1 MIDWDA
7 EFEAQAKE
15 SAKRADAIDPA
26 KVRAKSEAE
35 FQRGVALGWRDADG
49 NSLLPA
55 DSDDEN
61 DE

>member
-7 EFEAQAKE
+7 EFEAQARE
-15 SAKRADAIDPA
+15 AGKRSDAVDPA

-35 FQRGVALGWRDADG
+35 FQRGVALGWWDADG
-49 NSLLPA
+49 NPMHD

-61 DE
+61 DED

>member
-15 SAKRADAIDPA
+15 MAQRNDAVDPA
-26 KVRAKSEAE
+26 KIRAKSEAE
-35 FQRGVALGWRDADG
+35 FQRGVALGWWDADG
-49 NSLLPA
+49 NALLP
-55 DSDDEN
+55 DDETDD

>member
-7 EFEAQAKE
+7 EFEAQARE
-15 SAKRADAIDPA
+15 MAKRTDAVDPA

-35 FQRGVALGWRDADG
+35 FQRGVALGWWDADG
-49 NSLLPA
+49 NSLLPD

-61 DE
+61 DD